1 MAKFNFYLGESASSL
16 LLVILVIITEVSGS
30 FKNLLKL
37 IFTHHW
43 IGKAVIITLVFILVG
58 FLYRET
64 KIFNIQ
70 DEKFAWNSTI
80 ISLVIILLFFIIHY
94 LA

>member
-1 MAKFNFYLGESASSL
+1 MKKFNYYNAISSASV
-16 LLVILVIITEVSGS
+16 LLVILIISAEFIKP
-30 FKNLLKL
+30 FKVFLASA
-37 IFTHHW
+37 FFHHW

>member
-43 IGKAVIITLVFILVG
+43 IGKAVIMVLVF
-58 FLYRET
+58 F
-64 KIFNIQ
+64 IF
-70 DEKFAWNSTI
+70 
-80 ISLVIILLFFIIHY
+80 
-94 LA
+94 